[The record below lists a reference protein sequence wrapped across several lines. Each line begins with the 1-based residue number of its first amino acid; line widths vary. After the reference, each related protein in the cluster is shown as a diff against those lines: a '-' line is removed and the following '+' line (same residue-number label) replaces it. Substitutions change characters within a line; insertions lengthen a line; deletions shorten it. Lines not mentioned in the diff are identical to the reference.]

1 MLICILSCLSV
12 PYKQMNYVKQ
22 FDEPGNSDSITIDA
36 NEFNDFMNDYERS
49 KTDAEKQ
56 RHASAVSLLKEF
68 DNIERQLATAKEEN
82 EQQRKEIDEVKEQS
96 EIKLKKEQEKA
107 VQDAAAKDTES
118 KRQLEEKEKEL
129 SALRAELAEARQ
141 KVKED
146 NEKAVQDA
154 AAKDTE
160 SKRQLEE
167 KEKELSALRAEL
179 ATARQKVKEGSD
191 KALPLDTDKN
201 RQHIPTENRASIS
214 AKEIDTHQRS
224 PHKIVRNSVPVSPSR
239 GTRSLVVLPANE
251 QKVVKEKVFVNQYVV
266 HEELMYARL
275 VDRLGKELDAE
286 REKTKELRTQRDFLQ
301 RKSCDL
307 QRALGKLLK
316 LEEERKKAGEQ

>member
-1 MLICILSCLSV
+1 M
-12 PYKQMNYVKQ
+12 
-22 FDEPGNSDSITIDA
+22 
-36 NEFNDFMNDYERS
+36 
-49 KTDAEKQ
+49 
-56 RHASAVSLLKEF
+56 
-68 DNIERQLATAKEEN
+68 
-82 EQQRKEIDEVKEQS
+82 
-96 EIKLKKEQEKA
+96 
-107 VQDAAAKDTES
+107 
-118 KRQLEEKEKEL
+118 
-129 SALRAELAEARQ
+129 
-141 KVKED
+141 KED